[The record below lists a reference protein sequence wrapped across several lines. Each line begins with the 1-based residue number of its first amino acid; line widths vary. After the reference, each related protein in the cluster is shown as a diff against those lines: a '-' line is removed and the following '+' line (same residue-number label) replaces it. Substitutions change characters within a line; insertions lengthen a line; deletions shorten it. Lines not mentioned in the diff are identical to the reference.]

1 MCLETLWA
9 FINCWILSNFRLP
22 YRRPW
27 YVKQFFVNN
36 VMTFCL
42 IFLRSPKM
50 ALLYFIVQT
59 FLTFC
64 VKTLKV
70 NQSLLI
76 LLSTWQSKFYGLI
89 GTMICLLS
97 NIKLKITRC
106 FNARL
111 LTLKRLSILLSIYCP
126 LQWIMNLLIWIIKTF
141 IDLFLERSM
150 LSIFAIKFQWAKTVE
165 PSCFSQVT
173 DRHQNMSQ
181 SKVSIWNLIKYSLH
195 QTWNSID

>member
-1 MCLETLWA
+1 MQIRQIINEDKLAINMHLYSSIYIFCLSFYDEPFLCALKLYELSLIAEFWVIFVYLIVDLGMSNNF
-9 FINCWILSNFRLP
+9 FI
-22 YRRPW
+22 
-27 YVKQFFVNN
+27 NN

-89 GTMICLLS
+89 GMLICLLS
-97 NIKLKITRC
+97 SIKLKITPC
-106 FNARL
+106 L
-111 LTLKRLSILLSIYCP
+111 
-126 LQWIMNLLIWIIKTF
+126 
-141 IDLFLERSM
+141 
-150 LSIFAIKFQWAKTVE
+150 
-165 PSCFSQVT
+165 
-173 DRHQNMSQ
+173 
-181 SKVSIWNLIKYSLH
+181 
-195 QTWNSID
+195 